1 MIDSL
6 KKFNRDVSLERFI
19 SHSSN
24 KEVNLTESLESG
36 KEIRNKWLCAILWG
50 NNDIKGVITVEFTTL
65 NILAMCSH
73 IFENTKDSMLFEI
86 TKDFMKE
93 YCNFY
98 AGYIKGVFNNEKIDI
113 SLSLPILSNNLS
125 VSACLGG
132 SDEGVIEDKWTLKS
146 GENSFEV
153 KSYVKIEDSL
163 KQYDMSF
170 LDQNKKEDN
179 KSSIEFF

>member
-19 SHSSN
+19 SHSAN
-24 KEVNLTESLESG
+24 KEVNISELVESG
-36 KEIRNKWLCAILWG
+36 TDSNNRWICAILWG
-50 NNDIKGVITVEFTTL
+50 NSDIKGVITVEFTTL

-73 IFENTKDSMLFEI
+73 VFENTKDSMLFEF

-113 SLSLPILSNNLS
+113 SLSLPILSNNIS

-132 SDEGVIEDKWTLKS
+132 SDENVIEDKWMLKS
-146 GENSFEV
+146 GESSFEV
-153 KSYVKIEDSL
+153 SSYVKMEDSM

-170 LDQNKKEDN
+170 LNQTKKDES
-179 KSSIEFF
+179 KSNIEFF